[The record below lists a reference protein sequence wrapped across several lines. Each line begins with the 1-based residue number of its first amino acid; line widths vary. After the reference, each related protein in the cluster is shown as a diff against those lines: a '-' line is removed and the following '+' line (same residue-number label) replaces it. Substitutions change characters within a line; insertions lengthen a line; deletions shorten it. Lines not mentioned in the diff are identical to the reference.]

1 MHAEMKPSPRI
12 GYCTNVHA
20 GATLEAM
27 QRELDTHAVHVREI
41 IAPDDML
48 DIGLWLSASAAEE
61 LVSTNGVP
69 AFRDWLSER
78 GLRVFTMNGFPY
90 GDFHGEVVKHRVYE
104 PSWAE
109 TERTDYTMNLA
120 RILAGLIDE
129 GERASI
135 STVPI
140 GWPGAPC
147 KPVDQPRAASRL
159 RNLAKQ
165 LAQLREET
173 GRFVTVDL
181 EPEPGCIL
189 QTSFDVVRFF
199 STHLTGAHV
208 RSHLGICHDICHAVV
223 MFEDQRAMFARY
235 REAGIAVNKIQ
246 VSNAPRAVLE
256 GFSDR
261 ERMEIFAALRAF
273 EEPRYLHQTTVRME
287 QGIAMYEDLPAAR
300 ARHESLDRLGDEWR
314 VHFHVPIYLESLGKV
329 ETTRVAINECLRAM
343 RDLSVPPVLEVET
356 YAWDVLPAEHRG
368 ATLAEDIARE
378 ITWLRELIT
387 ARSGSSS

>member
-1 MHAEMKPSPRI
+1 MPGKPAQLPRI

-27 QRELDTHAVHVREI
+27 RRELETHAVRVREI
-41 IAPDDML
+41 VAPNQPL
-48 DIGLWLSASAAEE
+48 DIGLWLSASAADE
-61 LVSTNGVP
+61 LIRTGGVP
-69 AFRDWLSER
+69 AFRDWLHER

-165 LAQLREET
+165 LAQLRDET
-173 GRFVTVDL
+173 DRHITVDL

-189 QTSFDVVRFF
+189 QTSYDAVRFF
-199 STHLTGAHV
+199 STHLTGSHV
-208 RSHLGICHDICHAVV
+208 REHLGLCHDICHAMV

-246 VSNAPRAVLE
+246 VSNAPRAMLE
-256 GFSDR
+256 GSSDR
-261 ERMEIFAALRAF
+261 ERMEIFAGLRAF
-273 EEPRYLHQTTVRME
+273 EEPRYLHQTTVRMRE
-287 QGIAMYEDLPAAR
+287 GIAMYEDLPAAR
-300 ARHESLDRLGDEWR
+300 ERHEALDRLGDEWR
-314 VHFHVPIYLESLGKV
+314 VHFHVPIYLEALGKV
-329 ETTRVAINECLRAM
+329 ETTRIAIDTCLRAM
-343 RDLSVPPVLEVET
+343 RDLPNAPVLEIET

-368 ATLAEDIARE
+368 TTLAEDIARE
-378 ITWLRELIT
+378 ITWLRDRLT
-387 ARSGSSS
+387 TSSGSSS